1 MIPLHVHSF
10 YSPLAGLNSPQE
22 LCRWAKDNQL
32 PGIALTDTNA
42 LYGAVHFN
50 EEARKMGLSP
60 LIGAEVVWSSYR
72 LVILCANKKGYEH
85 LCYLLTDLKHE
96 SFTGEKLKNHLI
108 SMGSNTVIMTDCRS
122 LLITLKKRKEEGTL
136 YYEFSPGFSQHKDVL
151 WCRDQQIP
159 FVGSTRARF
168 IEEGD
173 DFFIRLGQAIHQNKT
188 LDQVDLSF
196 FKKSCRLMNPNEV
209 SSFFQAYPE
218 IIENTYK
225 IFNRCRHFNLCEGKT
240 IFPSFNDWSK
250 QKCDDVLR
258 KKSFEGIKRR
268 YGGQETPTLHNQFQ
282 SRLIERLEHELGVI
296 SKKGFS
302 SYFLVVEDIVR
313 HCPRTCG
320 RGSAAASLVSFLLG
334 ITHVDPIRHNLYFER
349 FLNPDRE
356 DPPDID
362 IDFPWDERDAI
373 LNYVFQKYPRHSAM
387 VSNHNSLQGA
397 SAIREVAKVYGVPLD
412 EINDQIS
419 RFPKVQDSSLWRTIL
434 FQAQRLQ
441 SHFRHLSVHPGGV
454 VITPKPISSYV
465 PVEKTQK
472 GLPIVHWEKRQV
484 KKFGLVKIDLL
495 GNRSLAVI
503 RDTISAVN
511 KRIEMDGGPR
521 GKLTYDGLDPLL
533 DSKARK
539 LIESGGT
546 LGVFY
551 IESPASR
558 LLLQRMKSSKFEHIV
573 MASSII
579 RPAANDYA
587 LEFVKRL
594 HGKSYSHF
602 HPLLK
607 PILEETYGI
616 MIYQEQVSQT
626 AMVLAGFSMS
636 EGNGLRKVLDKK
648 DKRKKLRDFERMFFE
663 GGRKKGVSRSV
674 LEQVWK
680 MILSFSGYSF
690 CKAHSA
696 SYAMVSF
703 KSCYLKSHFPA
714 EFMSAVMSHGGG
726 FYSLST
732 YLEESRR
739 LNLKV
744 LLPDINLSEE
754 GFQGHG
760 GSIRVGLQQLS
771 GLTEGLKKRIIEERR
786 DKGLFSSIDNFLFRI
801 MPSFEEAKIF
811 VKSRAFSSLKEGD
824 SFCSQMWRVYEWFA
838 VQKKGRFKGKIPSRV
853 FKEFSPEQLIKW
865 EMDCL
870 KSPVSFPVWAL
881 YPDAL
886 KNKKRV
892 RSVELAAFINEV
904 VILFG
909 VYVTAKVV
917 WTKKGEE
924 MCFATFSD
932 EVGLIEA
939 VFFPP
944 AYISFRD
951 LLYSGRAFMIKGKVE
966 NILGALQVQVY
977 DVSLR
982 EASLFGN
989 DQYNS

>member
-10 YSPLAGLNSPQE
+10 YSPLAGVNSPQE
-22 LCRWAKDNQL
+22 LCHWARDNQL

-42 LYGAVHFN
+42 LYGAVHFH
-50 EEARKMGLSP
+50 EEARKVGLSP
-60 LIGAEVVWSSYR
+60 LVGAEVVWSTYR
-72 LVILCANKKGYEH
+72 LVVLCANKKGYEQ
-85 LCYLLTDLKHE
+85 LCLLLTDLKYE
-96 SFTGEKLKNHLI
+96 SLTGEKFRSHLI
-108 SMGSNTVIMTDCRS
+108 SMGTNTVIMTDCRS
-122 LLITLKKRKEEGTL
+122 LLLALKTRKEEGAL
-136 YYEFSPGFSQHKDVL
+136 YYEFSPGFSQYKDVL
-151 WCRDQQIP
+151 WCRDQKIP
-159 FVGSTRARF
+159 LVGSTRARF
-168 IEEGD
+168 IEKGD
-173 DFFIRLGQAIHQNKT
+173 DFFIRLGQAVHQNQT

-196 FKKSCRLMNPNEV
+196 FKKSCRLISPSEASNI
-209 SSFFQAYPE
+209 FQAYPE
-218 IIENTYK
+218 MIENTYK
-225 IFNRCRHFNLCEGKT
+225 VFRQCRHFNLCEGQT
-240 IFPSFNDWSK
+240 VFPRFNGWSK
-250 QKCDDVLR
+250 KKCDDVLR
-258 KKSFEGIKRR
+258 KKSFAGIKRR
-268 YGGQETPTLHNQFQ
+268 YEGVGLSKLQPRFQ
-282 SRLIERLEHELGVI
+282 SKLMERLEHELEII

-334 ITHVDPIRHNLYFER
+334 ITHVDPLRHNLYFER

-373 LNYVFQKYPRHSAM
+373 LNYVFQKYPHHSAM
-387 VSNHNSLQGA
+387 VSNHNSLQAA

-412 EINDQIS
+412 EINEQIS
-419 RFPKVQDSSLWRTIL
+419 RFPKVQDSSLWKTIF
-434 FQAQRLQ
+434 FQAKRLQ
-441 SHFRHLSVHPGGV
+441 GHFRHLSVHPGGV
-454 VITPKPISSYV
+454 VITPNPIASYV
-465 PVEKTQK
+465 PIEKTQK
-472 GLPIVHWEKRQV
+472 GVPIMHWEKRQV

-511 KRIEMDGGPR
+511 RRLENDGGSR
-521 GKLTYDGLDPLL
+521 EKLTYDGLDPLF
-533 DSKARK
+533 DTKARK

-558 LLLQRMKSSKFEHIV
+558 MLLQRMKSSKFEHIV

-579 RPAANDYA
+579 RPAANEYA

-594 HGKSYSHF
+594 HGKPYYHL
-602 HPLLK
+602 HPLLR

-626 AMVLAGFSMS
+626 AIALAGFSMS
-636 EGNGLRKVLDKK
+636 EGNELRKVLDKK
-648 DKRKKLRDFERMFFE
+648 DKRKRLRDFERMFFE
-663 GGRKKGVSRSV
+663 GGGKKGIDGSV
-674 LEQVWK
+674 LGQVWK

-754 GFQGHG
+754 SFQGHG

-771 GLTEGLKKRIIEERR
+771 GITEGLKKRIIEERR
-786 DKGLFSSIDNFLFRI
+786 NKGPFSSVDNFLFRVSA
-801 MPSFEEAKIF
+801 SFEEAKVF
-811 VKSRAFSSLKEGD
+811 VKSRAFSSLKQGE

-838 VQKKGRFKGKIPSRV
+838 VQKKGRFKGKVPSRL
-853 FKEFSPEQLIKW
+853 FREFSPEQLIEW
-865 EMDCL
+865 EMDYL
-870 KSPVSFPVWAL
+870 KSPVSFPSWAL

-886 KNKKRV
+886 KNKRRV
-892 RSVELAAFINEV
+892 RSVELTAFINEV

-951 LLYSGRAFMIKGKVE
+951 LLYSGKAFMIKGRVE

-982 EASLFGN
+982 EISLFGN
-989 DQYNS
+989 DRYKD